1 MSVLRNLEHHCRAS
15 WLQEYAS
22 EARRGGATQLTVK
35 ALVVAV
41 TGMET
46 VTGVAVSRVFCVVK
60 GKQYVTNIYSF
71 QF

>member
-1 MSVLRNLEHHCRAS
+1 M
-15 WLQEYAS
+15 
-22 EARRGGATQLTVK
+22 TVK